1 MTSSRAPIV
10 SLIFYSLTRTLSSIV
25 LLGQLNR
32 SVFGLPWRRLA
43 RTRTVF
49 SSHRSRL
56 REVRGQSYPRSSLL
70 GGPGFRSLC
79 VMQGRLQSVICKISA
94 RTALSKSAGSN
105 GRRASLAPASGPI
118 PRHPS
123 CGGKHGG
130 WKWRS
135 FGAPTAL
142 GGVTAT
148 VVAQEHPSPRD
159 MVALRLIWMQLPIFI
174 EHAWGLAWVR
184 YRAGSRD
191 WILAV
196 SASTASTAM
205 VKGNDAQQ

>member
-1 MTSSRAPIV
+1 MDDVPPSRPR
-10 SLIFYSLTRTLSSIV
+10 LGLSHAI
-25 LLGQLNR
+25 
-32 SVFGLPWRRLA
+32 
-43 RTRTVF
+43 
-49 SSHRSRL
+49 
-56 REVRGQSYPRSSLL
+56 
-70 GGPGFRSLC
+70 
-79 VMQGRLQSVICKISA
+79 
-94 RTALSKSAGSN
+94 
-105 GRRASLAPASGPI
+105 RAVAASM
-118 PRHPS
+118 
-123 CGGKHGG
+123 GG